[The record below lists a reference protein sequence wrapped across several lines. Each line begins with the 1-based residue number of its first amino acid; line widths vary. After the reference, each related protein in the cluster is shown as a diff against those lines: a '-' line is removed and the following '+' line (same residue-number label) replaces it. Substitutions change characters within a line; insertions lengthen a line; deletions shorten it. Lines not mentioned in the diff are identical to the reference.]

1 MTVDRSVLAAFDFD
15 ETLTRRDTVV
25 PFLRRLA
32 GNRRLGS
39 GIALRSVRTFQA
51 LARRDRHLLR
61 SIVTEVVF
69 TGRPIDAV
77 ELAAAEF
84 GDQLAAD
91 GLRDDT
97 VARLRWHLA
106 EGHRVVIVSASY
118 EQYVRRVAQ
127 HLGIH
132 GVIATRLD
140 VVDGRCTGRLH
151 GPNCRGAEKVRR
163 LEEWLAEQDLDRAD
177 VTVWAYGDSSGDR
190 DLLAWSDH
198 PVWATDPLTSVS
210 P

>member
-1 MTVDRSVLAAFDFD
+1 MTVDAPVLAAFDFD

-91 GLRDDT
+91 GVIEPVYQNDQ
-97 VARLRWHLA
+97 
-106 EGHRVVIVSASY
+106 VVIYQV
-118 EQYVRRVAQ
+118 QR
-127 HLGIH
+127 
-132 GVIATRLD
+132 
-140 VVDGRCTGRLH
+140 
-151 GPNCRGAEKVRR
+151 
-163 LEEWLAEQDLDRAD
+163 
-177 VTVWAYGDSSGDR
+177 
-190 DLLAWSDH
+190 
-198 PVWATDPLTSVS
+198 
-210 P
+210 